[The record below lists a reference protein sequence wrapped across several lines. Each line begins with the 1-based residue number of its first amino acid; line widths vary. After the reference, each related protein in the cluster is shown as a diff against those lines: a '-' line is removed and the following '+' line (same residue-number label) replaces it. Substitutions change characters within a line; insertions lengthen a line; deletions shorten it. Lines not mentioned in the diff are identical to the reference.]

1 MDDLEARLNQLMG
14 IETIDDYPIEPIYDR
29 TPEESVEHFQESV
42 RRLNRL
48 RDLERNTY
56 DDDGVEF
63 DEYGREILPPWMIVS
78 YDYRDDLQPEE
89 YIPISRMKTKKKR
102 YIKKKRRPIKLL
114 RDKKKT
120 FKKKIGGY
128 FNYPIIY

>member
-29 TPEESVEHFQESV
+29 TLEESEEHFQESV

-48 RDLERNTY
+48 MDLEINTY
-56 DDDGVEF
+56 DDE
-63 DEYGREILPPWMIVS
+63 EYDREILPPWMIVS
-78 YDYRDDLQPEE
+78 YDYRDDIQPVEE

-102 YIKKKRRPIKLL
+102 YIKKKRKPIKLL
-114 RDKKKT
+114 RDKKT
-120 FKKKIGGY
+120 YKKRWR
-128 FNYPIIY
+128 NN

>member
-29 TPEESVEHFQESV
+29 TLEESEEHFQESV

-48 RDLERNTY
+48 MDLEINAY

-89 YIPISRMKTKKKR
+89 DYIPISRMKTKKKR
-102 YIKKKRRPIKLL
+102 YIKKKRKPIKLL
-114 RDKKKT
+114 RDKKT
-120 FKKKIGGY
+120 YKKRWR
-128 FNYPIIY
+128 NN

>member
-1 MDDLEARLNQLMG
+1 MEDLEARFNQLMG

-56 DDDGVEF
+56 DDGVEF

-102 YIKKKRRPIKLL
+102 YIKKKRKPIKLL
-114 RDKKKT
+114 RDKKT
-120 FKKKIGGY
+120 YKKRWR
-128 FNYPIIY
+128 NN

>member
-1 MDDLEARLNQLMG
+1 MEDLEARLNQLMS
-14 IETIDDYPIEPIYDR
+14 IETIDDYPIDPIYDR
-29 TPEESVEHFQESV
+29 TPVESVEHFQESI

-56 DDDGVEF
+56 DDEIDDEI

-78 YDYRDDLQPEE
+78 YDYRDDLQPVED
-89 YIPISRMKTKKKR
+89 YIPFSRMKTKKKR
-102 YIKKKRRPIKLL
+102 YIKKKRKPIKLL

-120 FKKKIGGY
+120 YKKRRR
-128 FNYPIIY
+128 NNLLL

>member
-1 MDDLEARLNQLMG
+1 MISTFNITDDLE
-14 IETIDDYPIEPIYDR
+14 PI
-29 TPEESVEHFQESV
+29 V
-42 RRLNRL
+42 
-48 RDLERNTY
+48 
-56 DDDGVEF
+56 
-63 DEYGREILPPWMIVS
+63 
-78 YDYRDDLQPEE
+78 E
-89 YIPISRMKTKKKR
+89 YIPKRRKKTKKKR

>member
-1 MDDLEARLNQLMG
+1 MEDLEARFNQLMG

-29 TPEESVEHFQESV
+29 TLEESEEHFQESV

-56 DDDGVEF
+56 DDGVEF

-120 FKKKIGGY
+120 FKKR
-128 FNYPIIY
+128 

>member
-1 MDDLEARLNQLMG
+1 MEDLEARFNQLMG

-29 TPEESVEHFQESV
+29 TLEESEEHFQESV

-56 DDDGVEF
+56 YDEI

-78 YDYRDDLQPEE
+78 YDYRDNLQPVEE

-102 YIKKKRRPIKLL
+102 YIKKKRKPIKLL
-114 RDKKKT
+114 RDKKT
-120 FKKKIGGY
+120 YKKGGEII
-128 FNYPIIY
+128 NYKYL